1 VWCRLINMLYVR
13 YKHSTIHDVLAH
25 GLIPTTPSMGH
36 LQASPS
42 KMLTYC
48 EYVLRSTQPPT
59 LSKMENE

>member
-48 EYVLRSTQPPT
+48 EYVQVNSASYSQQDG
-59 LSKMENE
+59 K